1 MYDRSKSETA
11 LAQLARLNCV
21 LEAERNALF
30 DALSELVSHMKLT
43 AAGPAGL
50 QTALVCGRPVD
61 DRRLEAALR
70 HAQFVLHDEL
80 TAAAARASRAGPHA
94 TALQ

>member
-1 MYDRSKSETA
+1 MYDRNKSDTV

-43 AAGPAGL
+43 TAGPAGL
-50 QTALVCGRPVD
+50 QTVLVCSRPVD
-61 DRRLEAALR
+61 DRRLESALR
-70 HAQFVLHDEL
+70 HAQFVLQDEL
-80 TAAAARASRAGPHA
+80 TAATARASRAGSQA